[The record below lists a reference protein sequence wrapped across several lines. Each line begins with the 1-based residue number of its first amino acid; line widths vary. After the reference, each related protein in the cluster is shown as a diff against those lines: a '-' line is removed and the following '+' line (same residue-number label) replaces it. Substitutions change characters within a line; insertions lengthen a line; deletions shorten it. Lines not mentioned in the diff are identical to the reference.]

1 MSSQSNPNTEPTEA
15 EDRRDA
21 RQDPTEGQ
29 TLGAHRRGVARQ
41 QAHDRQMN
49 LTHHRGQTHEV
60 HGGRTAARQQG
71 LTDSSRGRGRAV
83 PRVGYGGVGGR
94 GGMGA
99 SPEGGQPEEERVT
112 TSGPAPVGTSHFA
125 QEVLRGKQ
133 GQGTL
138 ASFGNPEAAAR
149 ERDPIRATPLP
160 MNHPAVTKEVKF
172 DRISR
177 LMQPGSDDEVDQRL
191 SSGIEGY
198 DDGLV
203 DYDPDDDWIS

>member
-1 MSSQSNPNTEPTEA
+1 
-15 EDRRDA
+15 
-21 RQDPTEGQ
+21 
-29 TLGAHRRGVARQ
+29 
-41 QAHDRQMN
+41 
-49 LTHHRGQTHEV
+49 
-60 HGGRTAARQQG
+60 
-71 LTDSSRGRGRAV
+71 
-83 PRVGYGGVGGR
+83 
-94 GGMGA
+94 MGA

-149 ERDPIRATPLP
+149 ERAPIRATPLP

-177 LMQPGSDDEVDQRL
+177 LMQPGSDDEVEQRL

>member
-1 MSSQSNPNTEPTEA
+1 MSSQPNPNTEPTEA

-21 RQDPTEGQ
+21 TQDPTEAQ
-29 TLGAHRRGVARQ
+29 TLGAYRRGVARQ
-41 QAHDRQMN
+41 QSHDRQMN
-49 LTHHRGQTHEV
+49 LTHHRGQAHEV

-99 SPEGGQPEEERVT
+99 SPEGGQLEEERVT
-112 TSGPAPVGTSHFA
+112 TGGPAPVGTSRFA
-125 QEVLRGKQ
+125 QETLRGKQ

-138 ASFGNPEAAAR
+138 TSFDNPELAAR
-149 ERDPIRATPLP
+149 QIDPVRATPLP
-160 MNHPAVTKEVKF
+160 RDHPAVLKEVKF

-198 DDGLV
+198 DDGLE
-203 DYDPDDDWIS
+203 DNEDDWIS